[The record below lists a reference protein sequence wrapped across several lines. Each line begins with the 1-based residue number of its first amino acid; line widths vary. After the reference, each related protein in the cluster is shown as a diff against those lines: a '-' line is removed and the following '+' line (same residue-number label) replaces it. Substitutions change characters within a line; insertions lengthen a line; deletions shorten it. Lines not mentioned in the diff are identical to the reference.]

1 MKYSVEIGFNG
12 IITQSLEEVGFPN
25 QTISISTEYPGTK
38 IGCGLSNNIKQIVKD
53 FNAQH
58 SGSIG
63 NRNIYKILRETIN
76 EWLLKLETEVMRRC
90 RKYKR
95 RKEQIKRWRR
105 KNGNFRCI
113 GNNVYCPENTWVN
126 TVVMVMGT

>member
-12 IITQSLEEVGFPN
+12 IITQSLEGVGFPN

-63 NRNIYKILRETIN
+63 NQNIYKILRKTIN
-76 EWLLKLETEVMRRC
+76 EWLLKLETEVMQL
-90 RKYKR
+90 
-95 RKEQIKRWRR
+95 EE
-105 KNGNFRCI
+105 
-113 GNNVYCPENTWVN
+113 PENTN
-126 TVVMVMGT
+126 EEENK

>member
-12 IITQSLEEVGFPN
+12 IITQSLEGVGFPN
-25 QTISISTEYPGTK
+25 QIISISAEYPGTK

-63 NRNIYKILRETIN
+63 NQNIYKILRETIN
-76 EWLLKLETEVMRRC
+76 EWLLKLETEVMI
-90 RKYKR
+90 
-95 RKEQIKRWRR
+95 ED
-105 KNGNFRCI
+105 
-113 GNNVYCPENTWVN
+113 VENTN
-126 TVVMVMGT
+126 EEKSR

>member
-12 IITQSLEEVGFPN
+12 IITQSLEGVGFPN
-25 QTISISTEYPGTK
+25 QIISISTEYPGTK

-63 NRNIYKILRETIN
+63 NQNIYKILRKTIN
-76 EWLLKLETEVMRRC
+76 EWLL
-90 RKYKR
+90 KR